1 MSGYDD
7 DSGALGAYIRAQR
20 QLADMSLRQLGDVAK
35 VSNAYLSQLE
45 RGLHQPSLRI
55 LYSIAEALSIPS
67 EDLLAQAGMTNG
79 QGARS
84 GGVGTG
90 GASTSTEDAI
100 FADPHL
106 LDADKQLL
114 VQLYRTLRSKADGT
128 GAPDG

>member
-1 MSGYDD
+1 MNGYDD

-67 EDLLAQAGMTNG
+67 EDLLAQAGMSNG

-84 GGVGTG
+84 GGMGT

-100 FADPHL
+100 FADPQL
-106 LDADKQLL
+106 LDTDKQLL

>member
-1 MSGYDD
+1 MNGYDD
-7 DSGALGAYIRAQR
+7 GSGALGAYIRAQR
-20 QLADMSLRQLGDVAK
+20 QLADMSLRQLGDLAK

-55 LYSIAEALSIPS
+55 LYSIAEALSIQS
-67 EDLLAQAGMTNG
+67 EDLLAQAGRSNG

-84 GGVGTG
+84 GVMGA

-100 FADPHL
+100 FADPQL
-106 LDADKQLL
+106 LDTDKQLL

>member
-1 MSGYDD
+1 MNGYDD
-7 DSGALGAYIRAQR
+7 GSGALGAYIRAQR
-20 QLADMSLRQLGDVAK
+20 QLADMSLRQLGEVAK

-67 EDLLAQAGMTNG
+67 EDLLAQAGMSNG

-84 GGVGTG
+84 GGTGT

-100 FADPHL
+100 FADPQL
-106 LDADKQLL
+106 LDTDKQLL